1 MIGSFST
8 TWDRIARMAG
18 APAPEK
24 RIRSWAEEIAM
35 AVAEQ
40 PKITEDCA
48 HMQACAGAVV
58 SASRLRVNQ
67 SGHGPAILSGR
78 PSGAKTWRCPMPADD
93 CQEYEPLI
101 QAAAL
106 VRDRG

>member
-18 APAPEK
+18 APPPTK
-24 RIRSWAEEIAM
+24 RIRSWQEEIAL
-35 AVAEQ
+35 ALSEQ
-40 PKITEDCA
+40 PTIRDDCA

-78 PSGAKTWRCPMPADD
+78 PGEAKKWRCPMPSDD
-93 CQEYEPLI
+93 CAHYEPLI
-101 QAAAL
+101 PAARL